1 MKNKIAIVTDTNS
14 GITQEEAKKLGIYLI
29 AMPFFINDN
38 TYYEGITLSQ
48 EEFFKKLEADENIST
63 SQPSPGT
70 VIELWDNLLKDYD
83 YILHIPMSSGLSS
96 SMETAKMLSSD
107 YEGKVLVVDNKRISV
122 TFRQSILDA
131 LYLIDKGLSA
141 KEIQEI
147 LEKEALESIIY
158 VTVDTLKYL
167 EKGGRITPA
176 VAALGSMFNIKPV
189 LLIDGGKLDTYKK
202 VRGLKSAQK
211 AMIEAIKNDIENRF
225 KGTDYLIQ
233 TAYSGDLEQGEKWNE
248 VVKKAFPGH
257 DVFNDVLPMSICCHI
272 GPGALGIACVKK
284 ISCIVN

>member
-14 GITQEEAKKLGIYLI
+14 GITQEEAKELGIYLI

-96 SMETAKMLSSD
+96 SMETARMLSSD

-131 LYLIDKGLSA
+131 LYLIEKGLSA

-233 TAYSGDLEQGEKWNE
+233 TAYSGDLEQGKKWNE
-248 VVKKAFPGH
+248 TVKQAFPEH
-257 DVFNDVLPMSICCHI
+257 DVYNDVLPMSICCHV
-272 GPGALGIACVKK
+272 GPGALGITCVKK
-284 ISCIVN
+284 ISL

>member
-96 SMETAKMLSSD
+96 SMETARMLSSD

-131 LYLIDKGLSA
+131 LYLIEKGLSA

-233 TAYSGDLEQGEKWNE
+233 TAYSGDPEQGKKWNE
-248 VVKKAFPGH
+248 TVKQAFPEH
-257 DVFNDVLPMSICCHI
+257 DIYNDVLPMSICCHV
-272 GPGALGIACVKK
+272 GPGALGITCVKK
-284 ISCIVN
+284 VSL

>member
-14 GITQEEAKKLGIYLI
+14 GITQEEAKELGIYLI

-38 TYYEGITLSQ
+38 TYYEGVTLSQ

-107 YEGKVLVVDNKRISV
+107 YNGKVLVVDNKRISV

-131 LYLIDKGLSA
+131 LYLIEKGLSA

-147 LEKEALESIIY
+147 LEKEALEAIIY

-233 TAYSGDLEQGEKWNE
+233 TAYSGDIEQGKKWNE
-248 VVKKAFPGH
+248 TVKQAFPEH
-257 DVFNDVLPMSICCHI
+257 DVYNDVLPMSICCHV
-272 GPGALGIACVKK
+272 GPGALGITCVKK
-284 ISCIVN
+284 ISL

>member
-14 GITQEEAKKLGIYLI
+14 GITQEEAKELGIYLI
-29 AMPFFINDN
+29 AMPFFINKN

-48 EEFFKKLEADENIST
+48 EEFFKKLEDDENIST

-96 SMETAKMLSSD
+96 SMETARMLSSD

-131 LYLIDKGLSA
+131 LYLIEKGLSA

-176 VAALGSMFNIKPV
+176 VAALGSIFNIKPV

-233 TAYSGDLEQGEKWNE
+233 TAYSGDLEQGNTWNE
-248 VVKKAFPGH
+248 TVKQAFPEH
-257 DVFNDVLPMSICCHI
+257 DVYNDVLPMSICCHV
-272 GPGALGIACVKK
+272 GPGALGITCVKK
-284 ISCIVN
+284 ISL

>member
-48 EEFFKKLEADENIST
+48 EEFFKKLEADKNIST

-96 SMETAKMLSSD
+96 SMETARMLSSD

-131 LYLIDKGLSA
+131 LYLIEKGLSA

-233 TAYSGDLEQGEKWNE
+233 TAYSGDLEQGKKWNE
-248 VVKKAFPGH
+248 TVKQAFPEH
-257 DVFNDVLPMSICCHI
+257 DVYNDVLPMSICCHV
-272 GPGALGIACVKK
+272 GPGASGITCVKK
-284 ISCIVN
+284 ISV

>member
-14 GITQEEAKKLGIYLI
+14 GITQEEAKELGIYLI
-29 AMPFFINDN
+29 AMPFFVNKN

-48 EEFFKKLEADENIST
+48 EEFFKKLEDDENIST

-96 SMETAKMLSSD
+96 SMETARMLSSD

-131 LYLIDKGLSA
+131 LYLIEKGLSA

-176 VAALGSMFNIKPV
+176 VAALGSIFNIKPV

-233 TAYSGDLEQGEKWNE
+233 TAYSGDLEQGNKWNE
-248 VVKKAFPGH
+248 TVKQAFPEH
-257 DVFNDVLPMSICCHI
+257 DVYNDVLPMSICCHV
-272 GPGALGIACVKK
+272 GPGALGITCVKK
-284 ISCIVN
+284 ISL

>member
-14 GITQEEAKKLGIYLI
+14 GITQEEAKELGIYLI

-38 TYYEGITLSQ
+38 TYYEGVTLSQ

-96 SMETAKMLSSD
+96 SMETARMLSSD

-131 LYLIDKGLSA
+131 LYLIEKGLSA

-233 TAYSGDLEQGEKWNE
+233 TAYSGDIEQGKKWNE
-248 VVKKAFPGH
+248 TVKQAFPEH
-257 DVFNDVLPMSICCHI
+257 DVYNDVLPMSICCHV
-272 GPGALGIACVKK
+272 GPGALGITCVKK
-284 ISCIVN
+284 ISL

>member
-14 GITQEEAKKLGIYLI
+14 GITQEEAKKLGVYLI
-29 AMPFFINDN
+29 PMPFFINNN

-48 EEFFKKLEADENIST
+48 EEFLKKLETNEDIST

-70 VIELWDNLLKDYD
+70 IIELWDALLKDYD

-96 SMETAKMLSSD
+96 STETAKMLASD
-107 YEGKVLVVDNKRISV
+107 YDGKVLVVDNKRISV

-131 LYLIDKGLSA
+131 LYLINKGLA
-141 KEIQEI
+141 PKEIQEI
-147 LEKEALESIIY
+147 LEKEALEAIIY
-158 VTVDTLKYL
+158 LTVDTLKYL

-211 AMIEAIKNDIENRF
+211 AMIDAIKNDIENRF
-225 KGTDYLIQ
+225 KDTDFLIQ
-233 TAYSGDLEQGEKWNE
+233 TAYSGDLGQGEKWNE
-248 VVKKAFPGH
+248 VVKKAFPEH
-257 DVFNDVLPMSICCHI
+257 DIFNDILPMSICCHV
-272 GPGALGIACVKK
+272 GPGALGIACIKK
-284 ISCIVN
+284 ISE

>member
-14 GITQEEAKKLGIYLI
+14 GITQEEAKELGIYLI

-96 SMETAKMLSSD
+96 SMETARMLSSD

-131 LYLIDKGLSA
+131 LYLIEKGLSA

-257 DVFNDVLPMSICCHI
+257 EIFNDVLPMSICCHI
-272 GPGALGIACVKK
+272 GPGALGIACIKK
-284 ISCIVN
+284 ISV

>member
-48 EEFFKKLEADENIST
+48 EEFFKKLEDDENIST

-96 SMETAKMLSSD
+96 SMETARMLSSD

-131 LYLIDKGLSA
+131 LYLIEKGLSA

-233 TAYSGDLEQGEKWNE
+233 TAYSGDLEQGKKWNE
-248 VVKKAFPGH
+248 TVKQAFPEH
-257 DVFNDVLPMSICCHI
+257 DVYNDVLPMSICCHV
-272 GPGALGIACVKK
+272 GPGALGITCVKK
-284 ISCIVN
+284 ISL

>member
-48 EEFFKKLEADENIST
+48 EEFFKKLEADKNIST

-96 SMETAKMLSSD
+96 SMETARMLSSD

-131 LYLIDKGLSA
+131 LYLIEKGLSA

-233 TAYSGDLEQGEKWNE
+233 TAYSGDLEQGKKWNE
-248 VVKKAFPGH
+248 TVKQAFPEH
-257 DVFNDVLPMSICCHI
+257 VVYNDVLPMSICCHV
-272 GPGALGIACVKK
+272 GPGALGITCVKK
-284 ISCIVN
+284 ISL

>member
-14 GITQEEAKKLGIYLI
+14 GITQEEAKELGIYLI
-29 AMPFFINDN
+29 AMPFFINKN

-96 SMETAKMLSSD
+96 SMETARMLSSD

-131 LYLIDKGLSA
+131 LYLIEKGLSA

-147 LEKEALESIIY
+147 LEKEALESILY

-233 TAYSGDLEQGEKWNE
+233 TAYSGDLEQGNKWNE
-248 VVKKAFPGH
+248 TVKQAFPEH
-257 DVFNDVLPMSICCHI
+257 DVYNDVLPMSICCHV
-272 GPGALGIACVKK
+272 GPGALGITCVKK
-284 ISCIVN
+284 ISL

>member
-96 SMETAKMLSSD
+96 SMETARMLSSD

-122 TFRQSILDA
+122 TFRQSI
-131 LYLIDKGLSA
+131 IEKGLSA

-233 TAYSGDLEQGEKWNE
+233 TAYSGDLEQGKKWNE
-248 VVKKAFPGH
+248 TVKQAFPEH
-257 DVFNDVLPMSICCHI
+257 DVYNDVLPMSICCHV
-272 GPGALGIACVKK
+272 GPGALGITCVKK
-284 ISCIVN
+284 ISL

>member
-48 EEFFKKLEADENIST
+48 EEFFKKLEADKNIST

-70 VIELWDNLLKDYD
+70 VIELWANLLKDYD

-96 SMETAKMLSSD
+96 SMETARMLSSD

-131 LYLIDKGLSA
+131 LYLIEKGLSA

-233 TAYSGDLEQGEKWNE
+233 TAYSGDLEQGKKWNE
-248 VVKKAFPGH
+248 TVKQAFPEH
-257 DVFNDVLPMSICCHI
+257 DVYNDVLPMSICCHV
-272 GPGALGIACVKK
+272 GPGALGITCVKK
-284 ISCIVN
+284 ISL

>member
-14 GITQEEAKKLGIYLI
+14 GITQEEAKELGIYLI

-38 TYYEGITLSQ
+38 TYYEGVTLSQ

-107 YEGKVLVVDNKRISV
+107 YNRKVLVVDNKRISV

-131 LYLIDKGLSA
+131 LYLIEKGLSA

-147 LEKEALESIIY
+147 LEKEALEAIIY

-233 TAYSGDLEQGEKWNE
+233 TAYSGDIEQGKKWNE
-248 VVKKAFPGH
+248 TVKQAFPEH
-257 DVFNDVLPMSICCHI
+257 DVYNDVLPMSICCHV
-272 GPGALGIACVKK
+272 GPGALGITCVKK
-284 ISCIVN
+284 ISL

>member
-14 GITQEEAKKLGIYLI
+14 GITQEEAKELGIYLI
-29 AMPFFINDN
+29 AMPFFINKN

-48 EEFFKKLEADENIST
+48 EEFFKKLEDDENIST

-96 SMETAKMLSSD
+96 SMETARMLSSD

-131 LYLIDKGLSA
+131 LYLIEKGLSA
-141 KEIQEI
+141 KAIQEI

-176 VAALGSMFNIKPV
+176 VAALGSIFNIKPV

-233 TAYSGDLEQGEKWNE
+233 TAYSGDLEQGNKWNE
-248 VVKKAFPGH
+248 TVKQAFPEH
-257 DVFNDVLPMSICCHI
+257 DVYNDVLPMSICCHV
-272 GPGALGIACVKK
+272 GPGALGITCVKK
-284 ISCIVN
+284 ISL

>member
-83 YILHIPMSSGLSS
+83 YDYILHIPMSSGLSS
-96 SMETAKMLSSD
+96 SMETARMLSSD

-122 TFRQSILDA
+122 TFILIKGTECA
-131 LYLIDKGLSA
+131 LLWKASSGIMTIS
-141 KEIQEI
+141 
-147 LEKEALESIIY
+147 
-158 VTVDTLKYL
+158 
-167 EKGGRITPA
+167 
-176 VAALGSMFNIKPV
+176 
-189 LLIDGGKLDTYKK
+189 LLICTRYTAL
-202 VRGLKSAQK
+202 LQK
-211 AMIEAIKNDIENRF
+211 IFQI
-225 KGTDYLIQ
+225 
-233 TAYSGDLEQGEKWNE
+233 
-248 VVKKAFPGH
+248 
-257 DVFNDVLPMSICCHI
+257 
-272 GPGALGIACVKK
+272 
-284 ISCIVN
+284 

>member
-14 GITQEEAKKLGIYLI
+14 GITQEEAKELGIYLI
-29 AMPFFINDN
+29 AMPFFINKN

-48 EEFFKKLEADENIST
+48 EEFFKKLEDDENIST
-63 SQPSPGT
+63 SQPSPVT

-96 SMETAKMLSSD
+96 SMETARMLSSD

-131 LYLIDKGLSA
+131 LYLIEKGLSA

-176 VAALGSMFNIKPV
+176 VAALGSIFNIKPV

-233 TAYSGDLEQGEKWNE
+233 TAYSGDLEQGNKWNE
-248 VVKKAFPGH
+248 TVKQAFPEH
-257 DVFNDVLPMSICCHI
+257 DVYNDVLPMSICCHV
-272 GPGALGIACVKK
+272 GPGALGITCVKK
-284 ISCIVN
+284 ISL

>member
-48 EEFFKKLEADENIST
+48 EEFFKKLEADKNIST

-83 YILHIPMSSGLSS
+83 YILHIPMSSGLSN
-96 SMETAKMLSSD
+96 SMETARMLSSD

-131 LYLIDKGLSA
+131 LYLIEKGLSA

-233 TAYSGDLEQGEKWNE
+233 TAYSGDLEQGKKWNE
-248 VVKKAFPGH
+248 TVKQAFPEH
-257 DVFNDVLPMSICCHI
+257 DVYNDVLPMSICCHV
-272 GPGALGIACVKK
+272 GPGALGITCVKK
-284 ISCIVN
+284 ISL

>member
-14 GITQEEAKKLGIYLI
+14 GITQEEAKELGIYLI
-29 AMPFFINDN
+29 AMPFFINKN

-48 EEFFKKLEADENIST
+48 EEFFKKLEDDENIST

-96 SMETAKMLSSD
+96 SMETARMLSSD

-131 LYLIDKGLSA
+131 LYLIEKGLSA

-233 TAYSGDLEQGEKWNE
+233 TAYSGDLKQGNKWNE
-248 VVKKAFPGH
+248 TVKQAFPEH
-257 DVFNDVLPMSICCHI
+257 DVYNDVLPMSICCHV
-272 GPGALGIACVKK
+272 GPGALGITCVKK
-284 ISCIVN
+284 ISL

>member
-14 GITQEEAKKLGIYLI
+14 GITQEEAKELGIYLI
-29 AMPFFINDN
+29 AMPFFINKN

-48 EEFFKKLEADENIST
+48 EEFFKKLEDDENIST

-96 SMETAKMLSSD
+96 SMETARMLSSD

-131 LYLIDKGLSA
+131 LYLIEKGLSA

-233 TAYSGDLEQGEKWNE
+233 TAYSGDLEQGNKWNE
-248 VVKKAFPGH
+248 TVKQAFPEH
-257 DVFNDVLPMSICCHI
+257 YVYNDVLPMSICCHV
-272 GPGALGIACVKK
+272 GPGALGITCVKK
-284 ISCIVN
+284 ISL

>member
-48 EEFFKKLEADENIST
+48 EEFFKKLEADKNIST

-96 SMETAKMLSSD
+96 SMETARMLSSD
-107 YEGKVLVVDNKRISV
+107 YDGKVLVVDNKRISV

-131 LYLIDKGLSA
+131 LYLIEKGLSA

-233 TAYSGDLEQGEKWNE
+233 TAYSGDIEQGKKWNE
-248 VVKKAFPGH
+248 TVKQAFPEH
-257 DVFNDVLPMSICCHI
+257 DVYNDVLPMSICCHV
-272 GPGALGIACVKK
+272 GPGALGITCVKK
-284 ISCIVN
+284 ISL

>member
-14 GITQEEAKKLGIYLI
+14 GITQEEAKELGIYLI

-48 EEFFKKLEADENIST
+48 EEFFKKLEADKNIST

-83 YILHIPMSSGLSS
+83 YDYILHIPMSSGLSS
-96 SMETAKMLSSD
+96 SMETARMLSSD

-131 LYLIDKGLSA
+131 LYLIEKGLSA

-233 TAYSGDLEQGEKWNE
+233 TAYSGDLEQGKKWNE
-248 VVKKAFPGH
+248 TVKQAFPEH
-257 DVFNDVLPMSICCHI
+257 DVYNDVLPMSICCHV
-272 GPGALGIACVKK
+272 GPGALGITCVKK
-284 ISCIVN
+284 ISL

>member
-96 SMETAKMLSSD
+96 SMETARMLSSD

-131 LYLIDKGLSA
+131 LYLIEKGLSA

-176 VAALGSMFNIKPV
+176 VSALGSMFNIKPV

-233 TAYSGDLEQGEKWNE
+233 TAYSGDLEQGKKWNE
-248 VVKKAFPGH
+248 TVKQAFPEH
-257 DVFNDVLPMSICCHI
+257 DVYNDVLPMSICCHV
-272 GPGALGIACVKK
+272 GPGALGITCVKK
-284 ISCIVN
+284 ISL

>member
-14 GITQEEAKKLGIYLI
+14 GITQEEAKELGIYLI
-29 AMPFFINDN
+29 AMPFFINKN

-48 EEFFKKLEADENIST
+48 EEFFKKLEDDENIST

-96 SMETAKMLSSD
+96 SMETARMLSSD

-131 LYLIDKGLSA
+131 LYLIEKGLSA

-176 VAALGSMFNIKPV
+176 VAALGSIFNIKPV

-233 TAYSGDLEQGEKWNE
+233 TAYSGDLEQGNKWNE
-248 VVKKAFPGH
+248 TVKQAFPEH
-257 DVFNDVLPMSICCHI
+257 DVYNDVLPMSICCHV
-272 GPGALGIACVKK
+272 GPGALGITCVKK
-284 ISCIVN
+284 ISL

>member
-14 GITQEEAKKLGIYLI
+14 GITQEEAKELGIYLI
-29 AMPFFINDN
+29 AMPFFINKN

-48 EEFFKKLEADENIST
+48 EEFFKKLEDDENIST

-96 SMETAKMLSSD
+96 SMETARILSSD

-131 LYLIDKGLSA
+131 LYLIEKWLSA

-233 TAYSGDLEQGEKWNE
+233 TAYSGDLEQGNKWNE
-248 VVKKAFPGH
+248 TVKQAFPEH
-257 DVFNDVLPMSICCHI
+257 DVYNDVLPMSICCHV
-272 GPGALGIACVKK
+272 GPGALGITCVKK
-284 ISCIVN
+284 ISL

>member
-1 MKNKIAIVTDTNS
+1 M
-14 GITQEEAKKLGIYLI
+14 
-29 AMPFFINDN
+29 
-38 TYYEGITLSQ
+38 
-48 EEFFKKLEADENIST
+48 
-63 SQPSPGT
+63 
-70 VIELWDNLLKDYD
+70 KDYD

-96 SMETAKMLSSD
+96 SMETARILSSD

-131 LYLIDKGLSA
+131 LYLIEKGLSA

-233 TAYSGDLEQGEKWNE
+233 TAYSDDLEQGNKWNE
-248 VVKKAFPGH
+248 TDKQEFPGH
-257 DVFNDVLPMSICCHI
+257 YVYNDVLPMSICCHV
-272 GPGALGIACVKK
+272 GPGALGITCVKK
-284 ISCIVN
+284 ISL

>member
-14 GITQEEAKKLGIYLI
+14 GITQEEAKELGIYLI

-48 EEFFKKLEADENIST
+48 EEFFKKLEADKNIST

-96 SMETAKMLSSD
+96 SMETARMLSSD

-131 LYLIDKGLSA
+131 LYLIEKGLSA

-233 TAYSGDLEQGEKWNE
+233 TAYSGDLEQGKKWNE
-248 VVKKAFPGH
+248 TVKQAFPEH
-257 DVFNDVLPMSICCHI
+257 DVYNDVLPMSICCHV
-272 GPGALGIACVKK
+272 GPGALGITCVKK
-284 ISCIVN
+284 ISL

>member
-14 GITQEEAKKLGIYLI
+14 GITQEEAKELGIYLI
-29 AMPFFINDN
+29 AMPFFINKN

-48 EEFFKKLEADENIST
+48 EEFFKKLEDDENIST

-96 SMETAKMLSSD
+96 SMETARMLSSD

-131 LYLIDKGLSA
+131 LYLIEKGLSA

-233 TAYSGDLEQGEKWNE
+233 TAYSGDLEQGKKWNE
-248 VVKKAFPGH
+248 TVKQAFPEH
-257 DVFNDVLPMSICCHI
+257 DVYNDVLPMSICCHV
-272 GPGALGIACVKK
+272 GPGALGITCVKK
-284 ISCIVN
+284 ISL

>member
-48 EEFFKKLEADENIST
+48 EEFFKKLEADKNIST
-63 SQPSPGT
+63 SQPPPGT

-96 SMETAKMLSSD
+96 SMETARMLSSD

-131 LYLIDKGLSA
+131 LYLIEKGLSA

-211 AMIEAIKNDIENRF
+211 AMIEAIKKDIENRF

-233 TAYSGDLEQGEKWNE
+233 TAYSGDLEQGKKWNE
-248 VVKKAFPGH
+248 TVKQAFPEH
-257 DVFNDVLPMSICCHI
+257 DVYNDVLPMSICCHV
-272 GPGALGIACVKK
+272 GPGALGITCVKK
-284 ISCIVN
+284 ISL

>member
-14 GITQEEAKKLGIYLI
+14 GITQEEAKELGIYLI

-63 SQPSPGT
+63 SQPSPGK

-96 SMETAKMLSSD
+96 SMETARMLSSD

-131 LYLIDKGLSA
+131 LYLIEKGLSA

-233 TAYSGDLEQGEKWNE
+233 TAYSGDPEQGKKWNE
-248 VVKKAFPGH
+248 TVKQAFPEH
-257 DVFNDVLPMSICCHI
+257 DVYNDVLPMSICCHV
-272 GPGALGIACVKK
+272 GPGALGITCVKK
-284 ISCIVN
+284 VSL

>member
-14 GITQEEAKKLGIYLI
+14 GITQEEAKELGIYLI
-29 AMPFFINDN
+29 AMPFFINKN

-48 EEFFKKLEADENIST
+48 EEFFKKLEDDENIST

-96 SMETAKMLSSD
+96 SMETARMLSSD

-131 LYLIDKGLSA
+131 LYLIEKGLSA

-233 TAYSGDLEQGEKWNE
+233 TAYSGDLEQGNKWNE
-248 VVKKAFPGH
+248 TVKQAFPEH
-257 DVFNDVLPMSICCHI
+257 DVYNDVLPMSICCHV
-272 GPGALGIACVKK
+272 GPGAVGITCVKK
-284 ISCIVN
+284 ISL

>member
-14 GITQEEAKKLGIYLI
+14 GITQEEAKELGIYLI
-29 AMPFFINDN
+29 AMPFFINKN

-48 EEFFKKLEADENIST
+48 EEFFKKLEDDENIST

-96 SMETAKMLSSD
+96 SMETARMLSSD

-131 LYLIDKGLSA
+131 LYLIEKGLSA

-202 VRGLKSAQK
+202 VKGLKSAQK

-233 TAYSGDLEQGEKWNE
+233 TAYSGDLEQGNKWNE
-248 VVKKAFPGH
+248 TVKQAFPEH
-257 DVFNDVLPMSICCHI
+257 DVYNDVLPMSICCHV
-272 GPGALGIACVKK
+272 GPGALGITCVKK
-284 ISCIVN
+284 ISL

>member
-14 GITQEEAKKLGIYLI
+14 GITQEEAKELGIYLI
-29 AMPFFINDN
+29 AMPFFINKN

-48 EEFFKKLEADENIST
+48 EEFFKKLENDENIST

-96 SMETAKMLSSD
+96 SMETARMLSSD

-131 LYLIDKGLSA
+131 LYLIEKGLSA

-176 VAALGSMFNIKPV
+176 VAALGSIFNIKPV

-233 TAYSGDLEQGEKWNE
+233 TAYSGDLEQGNKWNE
-248 VVKKAFPGH
+248 TVKQAFPEH
-257 DVFNDVLPMSICCHI
+257 DVYNDVLPMSICCHV
-272 GPGALGIACVKK
+272 GPGALGITCVKK
-284 ISCIVN
+284 ISL

>member
-14 GITQEEAKKLGIYLI
+14 GITQEEAKELGIYLI

-38 TYYEGITLSQ
+38 TYYEGVTLSQ

-107 YEGKVLVVDNKRISV
+107 YNGKVLVVDNKRISV

-131 LYLIDKGLSA
+131 LYLIEKGLSA
-141 KEIQEI
+141 KDIQEI
-147 LEKEALESIIY
+147 LEKEALEAIIY

-233 TAYSGDLEQGEKWNE
+233 TAYSGDIEQGKKWNE
-248 VVKKAFPGH
+248 TVKQAFPEH
-257 DVFNDVLPMSICCHI
+257 DVYNDVLPMSICCHV
-272 GPGALGIACVKK
+272 GPGALGITCVKK
-284 ISCIVN
+284 ISL

>member
-14 GITQEEAKKLGIYLI
+14 GITQEEAKELGIYLI

-48 EEFFKKLEADENIST
+48 EEFFKKLEDDENIST

-96 SMETAKMLSSD
+96 SMETARMLSSD

-131 LYLIDKGLSA
+131 LYLIEKGLSA

-176 VAALGSMFNIKPV
+176 VAALGSIFNIKPV

-233 TAYSGDLEQGEKWNE
+233 TAYSGDLEQGNKWNE
-248 VVKKAFPGH
+248 TVKQAFPEH
-257 DVFNDVLPMSICCHI
+257 DVYNDVLPMSICCHV
-272 GPGALGIACVKK
+272 GPGALGITCVKK
-284 ISCIVN
+284 ISL

>member
-1 MKNKIAIVTDTNS
+1 MKNKITIVTDTNS
-14 GITQEEAKKLGIYLI
+14 GITQEEAKELGIYLI
-29 AMPFFINDN
+29 AMPFFINKN

-48 EEFFKKLEADENIST
+48 EEFFKKLEDDENIST

-96 SMETAKMLSSD
+96 SMETARMLSSD

-131 LYLIDKGLSA
+131 LYLIEKGLSA

-233 TAYSGDLEQGEKWNE
+233 TAYSGDLEQGNKWNE
-248 VVKKAFPGH
+248 TVKQAFPEH
-257 DVFNDVLPMSICCHI
+257 DVYNDVLPMSICCHV
-272 GPGALGIACVKK
+272 GPGALGITCVKK
-284 ISCIVN
+284 ISL

>member
-38 TYYEGITLSQ
+38 TYYEWITLSQ
-48 EEFFKKLEADENIST
+48 EEFFKKLEADKNIST

-96 SMETAKMLSSD
+96 SMETARMLSSD

-131 LYLIDKGLSA
+131 LYLIEKGLSA

-233 TAYSGDLEQGEKWNE
+233 TAYSGDLEQGKKWNE
-248 VVKKAFPGH
+248 TVKQAFPEH
-257 DVFNDVLPMSICCHI
+257 DVYNDVLPMSICCHV
-272 GPGALGIACVKK
+272 GPGALGITCVKK
-284 ISCIVN
+284 ISL

>member
-29 AMPFFINDN
+29 ALPFFINDN

-48 EEFFKKLEADENIST
+48 EEFFKKLEADKNIST

-83 YILHIPMSSGLSS
+83 YDYILHIPMSSGLSS
-96 SMETAKMLSSD
+96 SMETARMLSSD

-131 LYLIDKGLSA
+131 LYLIEKGLSA

-233 TAYSGDLEQGEKWNE
+233 TAYSGDLEQGKKWNE
-248 VVKKAFPGH
+248 TVKQAFPEH
-257 DVFNDVLPMSICCHI
+257 DVYNDVLPMSICCHV
-272 GPGALGIACVKK
+272 GPGALGITCVKK
-284 ISCIVN
+284 ISL